1 MSRDLKELFI
11 LMYKLL
17 RENKF
22 ADVAILN
29 SKCMKSISA
38 FNNVDEMMNYA
49 ESTYSDSIIIKK
61 NGSKKY
67 TEQIYFH
74 QFNGFKLNEKS
85 VTILTNVYTGAGSRA
100 GYRKNIRF

>member
-29 SKCMKSISA
+29 SRCMKSIST
-38 FNNVDEMMNYA
+38 FNNVDEMMNYS
-49 ESTYSDSIIIKK
+49 ESTYSNCIIIKK
-61 NGSKKY
+61 NGRKTF
-67 TEQIYFH
+67 TETIYLH

-85 VTILTNVYTGAGSRA
+85 VTILTNVYTGTGKHA

>member
-29 SKCMKSISA
+29 SKCMKSIST
-38 FNNVDEMMNYA
+38 FNNVDEIFNYA

-85 VTILTNVYTGAGSRA
+85 LVIYFNTMQPNGKWDKYII
-100 GYRKNIRF
+100 KF